1 MIERCRMITMTDEL
15 ERRDAVLGHD
25 KGYIY
30 PSSLLYVVSG
40 MFEEQKA
47 KAYPDAPILGMQRYS
62 GLSGLN
68 GDEQDAAKRIAA
80 FFQRGDHGIV
90 SSPTPGVSMADSHGG
105 FHDEPLTLAT
115 ARALF

>member
-1 MIERCRMITMTDEL
+1 MITMTDEL

-40 MFEEQKA
+40 MFEETNA
-47 KAYPDAPILGMQRYS
+47 KAYPDAPILGMQRFATVS
-62 GLSGLN
+62 GL
-68 GDEQDAAKRIAA
+68 DPQEQSTAKAIAA
-80 FFQRGDHGIV
+80 FFQAPDHGII
-90 SSPTPGVSMADSHGG
+90 SSPTPGVSVADAHGD
-105 FHDEPLTLAT
+105 FDNEPLTLAT